1 MKSAIAKHDDPPFRR
16 SGVQFFSSVVHMH
29 RALASIRSPR
39 SPVFAIVF
47 YALVALAAYEVA
59 QFILGGEMDFLIYL
73 GLFIAGAIGTVN
85 VLNNWRRGVYLFLV
99 WILFE
104 DFVRKYLGNNMAI
117 YFAKDVLAL
126 LLYLSFFR
134 AQRVNLAERFRPPFI
149 VPLLCFVFLGLIQVF
164 NPNSTSIFYGLMGM
178 KLYFFYVPL
187 LYVGYYFID
196 SEHRLRSFFAFN
208 TILILV
214 VVCLGIAQ
222 AIIGHTFLNPAVIQ
236 EDIRDLS
243 TIYRAS
249 PISGLVAY
257 RPTSVFVSTG
267 RFQNFQIVSWILTLG
282 YGGFLLLRSRRG
294 RLITFTCIGVLAAG
308 TLLTASRGIVVWN
321 SVGALFI
328 AAGFLWGAP
337 WRNRE
342 GFRVL
347 RTIQRAAV
355 FVGIAIIVLMVVF
368 PEQLSSRLAIYSETL
383 DPTNPASELFTRSGN
398 YPLQNLL
405 QAFEYPKWPYGY
417 GIGTS
422 SLGGQYVARIMH
434 AVPMRV
440 GVESGYGQLILELG
454 ILGLLLWIALATA
467 ISLSAWRAAKS
478 LRGSPWFPIAFA
490 IFWYVFLLAIPISYY
505 GFTCY
510 EDFVMSAY
518 FWLLL
523 GILFRLQ
530 AVAKTPEFHSAE
542 K

>member
-1 MKSAIAKHDDPPFRR
+1 MP
-16 SGVQFFSSVVHMH
+16 G
-29 RALASIRSPR
+29 ALASIRNPR
-39 SPVFAIVF
+39 SPVGAIVSLV
-47 YALVALAAYEVA
+47 LVALAAYELA
-59 QFILGGEMDFLIYL
+59 ELILGGDINSLIYL
-73 GLFIAGAIGTVN
+73 GLLIAGAIGVVT
-85 VLNNWRRGVYLFLV
+85 VLNDWRKGVYLFLA

-134 AQRVNLAERFRPPFI
+134 AQRTNRVERFRPSFL
-149 VPLLCFVFLGLIQVF
+149 VLLLCFLFFGMIQVF
-164 NPNSTSIFYGLMGM
+164 NPSSTSLFYGLMGM

-196 SEHRLRSFFAFN
+196 SERRLRSFFAFN
-208 TILILV
+208 SVLILV
-214 VVCLGIAQ
+214 VVCLGVAQ
-222 AIIGHTFLNPAVIQ
+222 AIIGHTFLNPTVIQ

-243 TIYRAS
+243 TTYRAS
-249 PISGLVAY
+249 PITGLIAY
-257 RPTSVFVSTG
+257 RPTSVFVSAG
-267 RFQNFQIVSWILTLG
+267 RFQNFLIISWILTLG

-294 RLITFTCIGVLAAG
+294 RLIAFTCIGVLAAG
-308 TLLTASRGIVVWN
+308 SLLTASRGVVLWN
-321 SVGALFI
+321 SLGALFI

-342 GFRVL
+342 GLRVV
-347 RTIQRAAV
+347 RAIQRAAL

-368 PEQLSSRLAIYSETL
+368 PEQLASRLAIYSETL
-383 DPTNPASELFTRSGN
+383 DPTSPASELLSRSGN

-405 QAFEYPKWPYGY
+405 LAFDYPKWPYGY

-422 SLGGQYVARIMH
+422 SLGAQYVTRIMH
-434 AVPMRV
+434 AAPMRI

-454 ILGLLLWIALATA
+454 IIGLLLWIALATA

-478 LRGSPWFPIAFA
+478 LKGSPWFPIAFA
-490 IFWYVFLLAIPISYY
+490 IFWYAFLLAVPISYY
-505 GFTCY
+505 GFVSY
-510 EDFVMSAY
+510 QDFVMNAY

-530 AVAKTPEFHSAE
+530 VVAKTPEFHSVE

>member
-1 MKSAIAKHDDPPFRR
+1 
-16 SGVQFFSSVVHMH
+16 
-29 RALASIRSPR
+29 
-39 SPVFAIVF
+39 
-47 YALVALAAYEVA
+47 
-59 QFILGGEMDFLIYL
+59 
-73 GLFIAGAIGTVN
+73 
-85 VLNNWRRGVYLFLV
+85 
-99 WILFE
+99 
-104 DFVRKYLGNNMAI
+104 
-117 YFAKDVLAL
+117 
-126 LLYLSFFR
+126 
-134 AQRVNLAERFRPPFI
+134 
-149 VPLLCFVFLGLIQVF
+149 
-164 NPNSTSIFYGLMGM
+164 
-178 KLYFFYVPL
+178 
-187 LYVGYYFID
+187 
-196 SEHRLRSFFAFN
+196 
-208 TILILV
+208 
-214 VVCLGIAQ
+214 
-222 AIIGHTFLNPAVIQ
+222 
-236 EDIRDLS
+236 
-243 TIYRAS
+243 
-249 PISGLVAY
+249 LVAY
-257 RPTSVFVSTG
+257 RPTSVFVSAG

-282 YGGFLLLRSRRG
+282 YGGFLLLRSRKG
-294 RLITFTCIGVLAAG
+294 RLIAFTCIGVLAAG
-308 TLLTASRGIVVWN
+308 TLLTASRGVLLWN
-321 SVGALFI
+321 SAGALFI

-405 QAFEYPKWPYGY
+405 RAFEYPKWPYGY

-434 AVPMRV
+434 AAPVGV
-440 GVESGYGQLILELG
+440 GVENGYGQLILELG

-490 IFWYVFLLAIPISYY
+490 IFWYVFLLAIPLSYY

-510 EDFVMSAY
+510 QDFVMSAY

-523 GILFRLQ
+523 GILVRLQ

>member
-1 MKSAIAKHDDPPFRR
+1 
-16 SGVQFFSSVVHMH
+16 MH

-39 SPVFAIVF
+39 SPVFAVVF

-59 QFILGGEMDFLIYL
+59 QFILRGDISFVIYI
-73 GLFIAGAIGTVN
+73 GLFVAGTIGAVN
-85 VLNNWRRGVYLFLV
+85 VLNDWRKGVYLFLA

-117 YFAKDVLAL
+117 YFAKDALAL

-134 AQRVNLAERFRPPFI
+134 AQRNNRAERFRPPFML
-149 VPLLCFVFLGLIQVF
+149 PLICFLFFGVIQVF

-178 KLYFFYVPL
+178 KLYFFYIPL

-196 SEHRLRSFFAFN
+196 SERRLRGFFAFN

-214 VVCLGIAQ
+214 VVALGVAQ
-222 AIIGHTFLNPAVIQ
+222 AIIGHTFLNPTVIQ

-243 TIYRAS
+243 TIYRTS
-249 PISGLVAY
+249 ITGLVAY
-257 RPTSVFVSTG
+257 RPTSVFVSAG

-282 YGGFLLLRSRRG
+282 YGGFLLLRSRKG
-294 RLITFTCIGVLAAG
+294 RLIAFTCIGILTAG
-308 TLLTASRGIVVWN
+308 TLLTASRGVVLWN
-321 SVGALFI
+321 LVGALFI

-342 GFRVL
+342 GVRSI
-347 RTIQRAAV
+347 RAIQRAAV
-355 FVGIAIIVLMVVF
+355 FTGIAIIVLMVVF
-368 PEQLSSRLAIYSETL
+368 PEHLASRLAIYSETL
-383 DPTNPASELFTRSGN
+383 DPTNPGSELFSRSGS
-398 YPLQNLL
+398 YPLQNFLL
-405 QAFEYPKWPYGY
+405 AFEYPEWPYGY
-417 GIGTS
+417 GIGTA

-434 AVPMRV
+434 AAPMRI
-440 GVESGYGQLILELG
+440 GVESGYGELVLELG
-454 ILGLLLWIALATA
+454 ILGLLLWIALATS
-467 ISLSAWRAAKS
+467 ISLSAWNAAKS

-490 IFWYVFLLAIPISYY
+490 IFWYAFLLVIPISYF
-505 GFTCY
+505 GFTSY
-510 EDFVMSAY
+510 EDFVMNAY
-518 FWLLL
+518 LWLFL

-530 AVAKTPEFHSAE
+530 AVAQTPEFLSVE

>member
-1 MKSAIAKHDDPPFRR
+1 MP
-16 SGVQFFSSVVHMH
+16 GT
-29 RALASIRSPR
+29 LASLRSPR
-39 SPVFAIVF
+39 SPLFAIVF
-47 YALVALAAYEVA
+47 YAVAALVAYEVA
-59 QFILGGEMDFLIYL
+59 QFILRGDMNSLIYL
-73 GLFIAGAIGTVN
+73 AVFIAGAIGAVN
-85 VLNNWRRGVYLFLV
+85 VLNDWRKGVYLFLA

-134 AQRVNLAERFRPPFI
+134 SFRAQRVNLVERFRPSFI
-149 VPLLCFVFLGLIQVF
+149 VPLLCFFFFGLMQVF
-164 NPNSTSIFYGLMGM
+164 NPSSTSLFYGLMGM

-196 SEHRLRSFFAFN
+196 SERRLRSFFAFN

-214 VVCLGIAQ
+214 VVCLGVAQ
-222 AIIGHTFLNPAVIQ
+222 AIIGHTFLNPTVIQ

-249 PISGLVAY
+249 PITGLVAY
-257 RPTSVFVSTG
+257 RPTSVFVSAG
-267 RFQNFQIVSWILTLG
+267 RFQNFQTVSWILTLG
-282 YGGFLLLRSRRG
+282 YGGFLLLRNRKG
-294 RLITFTCIGVLAAG
+294 RLIAFTCIGVLAAG
-308 TLLTASRGIVVWN
+308 TLLTASRGVL
-321 SVGALFI
+321 VGNLVSALFI
-328 AAGFLWGAP
+328 ASGFLWGAP

-342 GFRVL
+342 GLRVV
-347 RTIQRAAV
+347 RTIQRATV
-355 FVGIAIIVLMVVF
+355 FVGIAIIVLMVFF

-383 DPTNPASELFTRSGN
+383 DPTNPTSELYSRSGS

-405 QAFEYPKWPYGY
+405 LAFEYPKWPYGY
-417 GIGTS
+417 GIGTA

-434 AVPMRV
+434 AAPMRI
-440 GVESGYGQLILELG
+440 GVENGYGQLILELG
-454 ILGLLLWIALATA
+454 ILGLLLWIALAAA
-467 ISLSAWRAAKS
+467 ISLSAWSAAKS

-490 IFWYVFLLAIPISYY
+490 IFWYAFLLAIPTSYY
-505 GFTCY
+505 GFTSY
-510 EDFVMSAY
+510 EDFVMNAY

-530 AVAKTPEFHSAE
+530 AVAKTPEFLSVE